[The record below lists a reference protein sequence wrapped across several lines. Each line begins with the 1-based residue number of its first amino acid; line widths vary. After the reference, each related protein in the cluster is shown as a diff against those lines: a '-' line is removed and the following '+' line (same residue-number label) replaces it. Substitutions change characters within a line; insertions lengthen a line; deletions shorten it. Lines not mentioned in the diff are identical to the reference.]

1 MDMNI
6 SVTLTKNPKVRPDE
20 TKLAFGKNFSDH
32 MFIMDYS
39 KDKGWHDARIVPY
52 GPLSL
57 EPSTNVLHYGQGV
70 FEGLKAY
77 RTKENKI
84 LLFRPSENAKR
95 MQSSC
100 ERLCIPQIPE
110 DDIVQAIIETVKVD
124 QDWVPRAPGASLY
137 IRPFIISTDPF
148 LGVHPSATYMFM
160 IILSPSGAYYPT
172 GINPTSIYVEDF
184 YKRASK
190 GGMGHVKTMGNYA
203 ASLIAQEKALNLN
216 CIQTLWLDA
225 HDSKYIEE
233 VGAMNVFFVIDHK
246 VVTPALS
253 GSILPGITRKSTL
266 KIAKSLGYEVEEK
279 KISIDD
285 VIEALKEN
293 RMQECFGTGTAAVI
307 SPVGELIYKDIKYTI
322 NNNQIGAVS
331 QQLYDTLTGTQYGR
345 LPDKFNWMVEVK

>member
-1 MDMNI
+1 
-6 SVTLTKNPKVRPDE
+6 
-20 TKLAFGKNFSDH
+20 
-32 MFIMDYS
+32 
-39 KDKGWHDARIVPY
+39 
-52 GPLSL
+52 
-57 EPSTNVLHYGQGV
+57 LHYGQGV

-77 RTKENKI
+77 RTKENRI

-100 ERLCIPQIPE
+100 ERLCIPKIPE

-124 QDWVPRAPGASLY
+124 QDWVPRTDGASLY

-148 LGVHPSATYMFM
+148 LGVHPSATYMFI

-172 GINPTSIYVEDF
+172 GINPTSIYVEDY

-266 KIAKSLGYEVEEK
+266 EIAKSLGYEVDEK

-307 SPVGELIYKDIKYTI
+307 SPVGELIYKDKKYTI
-322 NNNQIGAVS
+322 NNNMIGSVS
-331 QQLYDTLTGTQYGR
+331 QKLYDTLTGTQYGR
-345 LPDKFNWMVEVK
+345 LADKFNWMVEVE

>member
-1 MDMNI
+1 MNI
-6 SVTLTKNPKVRPDE
+6 SVMLTKKPKTRPDE

-32 MFIMDYS
+32 MFLMDYS

-124 QDWVPRAPGASLY
+124 QDWVPRTDGASLY

-148 LGVHPSATYMFM
+148 LGVHPSATYMFI

-203 ASLIAQEKALNLN
+203 ASLIAQEKALTLN

-266 KIAKSLGYEVEEK
+266 EIAKSLGYEVEEK
-279 KISIDD
+279 RISIDD
-285 VIEALKEN
+285 VIKALQEN

-307 SPVGELIYKDIKYTI
+307 SPVGELIYKDKKYMI
-322 NNNQIGAVS
+322 NNNRIGSVS
-331 QQLYDTLTGTQYGR
+331 QKLYDTLTGTQYGR
-345 LPDKFNWMVEVK
+345 LADKFNWMVEVR